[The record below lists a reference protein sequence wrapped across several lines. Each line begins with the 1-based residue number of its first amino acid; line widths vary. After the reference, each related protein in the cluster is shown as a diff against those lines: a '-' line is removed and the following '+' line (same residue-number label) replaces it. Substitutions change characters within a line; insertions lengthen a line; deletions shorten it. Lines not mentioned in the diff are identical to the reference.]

1 MFTLMIAQRL
11 GLASDLILGFS
22 LLEGVCMTIAV
33 MLLVERYMFSPTGR
47 IPATGRAPAEQIPL
61 PVPSRTT
68 R

>member
-47 IPATGRAPAEQIPL
+47 IPATGRAPAE
-61 PVPSRTT
+61 
-68 R
+68 